1 MIEKQFYGD
10 ETRWFVGTV
19 VSINDPLQMGRV
31 RVRIFGIHSD
41 KIVDIKEADLPWAQT
56 VSPITEGGSS
66 GIGTNLGIKVMAQV
80 YGIFLDGK
88 ESQLPLV
95 LGSVPKYERDLSF
108 ELISNDPNIPKGTQ
122 HPNLVDAKT
131 NLKNRE
137 TVSQVD
143 TKYLVG
149 ADNVERAFNFFVTDE
164 GGGFTPEQA
173 SGIIGNFWV
182 ESGAQSVGDL
192 NPTAQSGGGERSF
205 GLAQWNSSQNAGN
218 RYGKLLQFAARKN
231 LPWQSVYCQLLFTKK
246 ELNDKPY
253 YGLNQLK
260 RARTVKESTRVFC
273 DRFENPAFDAI
284 RGGEGKILEFKYD
297 ETGKR
302 KLRSHEGSR
311 ISAAEETFRR
321 FQ

>member
-1 MIEKQFYGD
+1 MIEKQYYGD

-19 VSINDPLQMGRV
+19 VSISDPLQLGRV
-31 RVRIFGIHSD
+31 RVRIFGIHTEKTGLIQES
-41 KIVDIKEADLPWAQT
+41 DLPWAQT

-66 GIGTNLGIKVMAQV
+66 GIGTNLGIKVQAQV

-95 LGSVPKYERDLSF
+95 IGSVAKYERDLTAENINS
-108 ELISNDPNIPKGTQ
+108 DPNIPAGSQ
-122 HPNLVDAKT
+122 HPGLVDSKT
-131 NLKNRE
+131 STKNRE

-143 TKYLVG
+143 TKFLVG
-149 ADNVERAFNFFVTDE
+149 ADNVERAFNFFVTNE

-182 ESGAQSVGDL
+182 ESGAQSTGDL
-192 NPTAQSGGGERSF
+192 NPVAQSGGSERSF
-205 GLAQWNSSQNAGN
+205 GLAQWNSAQAAGN

-246 ELNDKPY
+246 ELNDKSY
-253 YGLNQLK
+253 FGLNLLK
-260 RARTVKESTRVFC
+260 RARTVKDATRVFC
-273 DRFENPAFDAI
+273 DRFEKPAYDAI
-284 RGGEGKILEFKYD
+284 RDDKGKILEFKYD
-297 ETGKR
+297 ESGKR
-302 KLRSHEGSR
+302 KLRSHEDSR
-311 ISAAEETFRR
+311 IAAAEETFRR

>member
-10 ETRWFVGTV
+10 ETRWFVGTIV
-19 VSINDPLQMGRV
+19 NINDPLQLGRV
-31 RVRIFGIHSD
+31 RVRIFGVHSD
-41 KIVDIKEADLPWAQT
+41 RISDIEESDLPWAQT

-66 GIGTNLGIKVMAQV
+66 GIGTNLGIKVQAQV

-95 LGSVPKYERDLSF
+95 LGSMPKYERGLSNI
-108 ELISNDPNIPKGTQ
+108 LISNDPNIPQGSQ
-122 HPNLVDAKT
+122 HPGLVDAKT
-131 NLKNRE
+131 TAKNKE

-164 GGGFTPEQA
+164 GGGLTAEQA

-192 NPTAQSGGGERSF
+192 NPTAQSAGSERSF
-205 GLAQWNSSQNAGN
+205 GLAQWNSAQAAGN
-218 RYGKLLQFAARKN
+218 RYGKLLQFAAGKN

-246 ELNDKPY
+246 ELNDKSY

-260 RARTVKESTRVFC
+260 RARSVKDATRIFC

-284 RGGEGKILEFKYD
+284 RDDEGKILEFKYD

-302 KLRSHEGSR
+302 KLRSHESAR
-311 ISAAEETFRR
+311 IAAAEETFRR